1 MYLPSGFYVYAY
13 LRKSTL
19 TPYYIGKGQGYRAYD
34 LSHNVK
40 VPPKSRIVIIES
52 NLTEIGALAL
62 ERRLIDWY
70 GRVDLSTG
78 ILRNMTD
85 GGDGISG
92 ISAAPRNKMSAAA
105 KNRPAKTDETRKK
118 LSDAKKGKKPNNYQ
132 KSYKCKVNTGARSVS
147 KSGENH
153 PMFGKAHNNDAK
165 LKIGE
170 SSKLRQLSAPVVTC
184 PHCGKSGKKGMAMSR
199 WHFSNCKFIQ

>member
-92 ISAAPRNKMSAAA
+92 ISAATRNKMSAAA
-105 KNRPAKTDETRKK
+105 KNRPAISDETRKK
-118 LSDAKKGKKPNNYQ
+118 LSDAKKV
-132 KSYKCKVNTGARSVS
+132 KSQTIIKNPINVKLILALEAYRNQEKIIQCS
-147 KSGENH
+147 
-153 PMFGKAHNNDAK
+153 AK
-165 LKIGE
+165 LTTTT
-170 SSKLRQLSAPVVTC
+170 P
-184 PHCGKSGKKGMAMSR
+184 
-199 WHFSNCKFIQ
+199 N